1 MKGEERNDTRVTPTP
16 AISKCAD
23 FTILYGMLVVVAF
36 STIFSSS
43 NDFLSIPIW
52 SHPALVVE
60 WGAAAVERRREGGCD
75 QEGGDNWGNGANRGG
90 GRGCGD
96 GGGIMQEGHA
106 HVLVA
111 YRRRLAPFFASLRC
125 SYPMLL
131 WMECRWDAGRGG
143 RDH

>member
-1 MKGEERNDTRVTPTP
+1 MREGTIGGMVPT
-16 AISKCAD
+16 
-23 FTILYGMLVVVAF
+23 G
-36 STIFSSS
+36 
-43 NDFLSIPIW
+43 
-52 SHPALVVE
+52 VVE
-60 WGAAAVERRREGGCD
+60 GGV
-75 QEGGDNWGNGANRGG
+75 
-90 GRGCGD
+90 GR